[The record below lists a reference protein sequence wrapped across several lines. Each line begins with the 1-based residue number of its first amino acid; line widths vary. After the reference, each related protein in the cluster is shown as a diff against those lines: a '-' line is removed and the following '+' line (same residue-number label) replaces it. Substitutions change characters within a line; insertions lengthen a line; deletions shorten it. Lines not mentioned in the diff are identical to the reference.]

1 MITRSTRRALTA
13 GVSLLA
19 FAPSSSLFA
28 QDALPDVVVTAT
40 RVEEPISRAG
50 GAISVIRA
58 ADIEKSGAKGV
69 VDVLR
74 QVPGLDVY
82 QSGGVG
88 GLSHATLRGSA
99 AGQTLVLIDG
109 VRVGD
114 PSATG
119 GEFDFGQFS
128 IVDIER
134 IEVLRG
140 PQSALYGSDAMG
152 GVVNV
157 ITRKGV
163 GKPKASLTL
172 EGGAYG
178 TLHGRAAFSGG
189 TETLSW
195 AFGIDGF
202 RTDGFSRYG
211 YRIKRVR
218 DARAAAGL
226 PTALERDGADKGALS
241 GRVTWRLSENVRF
254 EIGGSGFALFDK
266 LDNPA
271 AWMSDPDD
279 RFMQARN
286 RTASGYARAVVD
298 TLGGA
303 LTHTITLDG
312 SRTDRS
318 NRLTLGCSD
327 AFWNSYDCRTF
338 FRGER
343 MGLEYQG
350 ALKLG
355 AYGTSVFGLKAER
368 EWARTQEQWFLPTAP
383 MTTAPKT
390 TGLDRGQ
397 TTQSAFLQ
405 HQILF
410 GDRLDLT
417 LGGRVDRVVGGK
429 TFVTGRATL
438 AYLLKETD
446 TKLRAS
452 LGTGAKAA
460 TLFQRYSIYGDPNLR
475 PEKTVGL
482 DVGLDQTFLDGRFK
496 LSATYFQSRYSDLI
510 DFNFQ
515 TSKYFN
521 VARARMSGVELEGVA
536 VVAPGVLRLR
546 GNYTY
551 LHAVDLATRQRLLR
565 RPLNKGFLAATYIG
579 VPDLE
584 LEARL
589 TMTGA
594 RFDIDNQTFARVR
607 TPAWA
612 RLDVSAD
619 YRVNDTLSLF
629 ARVENV
635 TNARYEEIRDYGTSG
650 RAAYAGLKATW

>member
-1 MITRSTRRALTA
+1 MIATSSRRALLA
-13 GVSLLA
+13 GVSLFA
-19 FAPSSSLFA
+19 FAPISSLLA

-40 RVEEPISRAG
+40 RVEAPLSRVG
-50 GAISVIRA
+50 GAISVIRG
-58 ADIEKSGAKGV
+58 DDLAKGGANGV
-69 VDVLR
+69 VEALR
-74 QVPGLDVY
+74 QAPGLDAF
-82 QSGGVG
+82 QSGGPG
-88 GLSHATLRGSA
+88 GLSTVTLRGSA

-109 VRVGD
+109 MRVGD
-114 PSATG
+114 PSSTG

-128 IVDIER
+128 IVDIDR
-134 IEVLRG
+134 VEVLRG

-152 GVVNV
+152 GVVNI
-157 ITRKGV
+157 ITKKGG

-172 EGGAYG
+172 DGGAYG
-178 TLHGRAAFSGG
+178 TLHGRATFSGG
-189 TETLSW
+189 DDTLSW

-211 YRIKRVR
+211 YRIRR
-218 DARAAAGL
+218 IRAARAAAGL

-241 GRVTWRLSENVRF
+241 GRVTWRPNENVRF

-279 RFMQARN
+279 RFMVARN

-298 TLGGA
+298 TFGGA
-303 LTHTITLDG
+303 LTHAITLSG
-312 SRTDRS
+312 ARTDRM

-327 AFWNSYDCRTF
+327 AFWNNYDCRTF

-343 MGLEYQG
+343 AQLEYQG
-350 ALKLG
+350 ELKLG
-355 AYGTSVFGLKAER
+355 GYGTTVFGARLER
-368 EWARTQEQWFLPTAP
+368 ERARTQEQWALPN
-383 MTTAPKT
+383 APKT
-390 TGLDRGQ
+390 TGIDRGQ

-417 LGGRVDRVVGGK
+417 LGGRVDRVLTGK

-452 LGTGAKAA
+452 LGSGAKAP
-460 TLFQRYSIYGDPNLR
+460 TLYQRYSVYGDPDLA
-475 PEKTVGL
+475 PEKNVGF
-482 DVGLDQTFLDGRFK
+482 DVGLDQTLLDGRVR
-496 LSATYFQSRYSDLI
+496 LSATYYQARYRDLI

-515 TSKYFN
+515 TSRYFN
-521 VARARMSGVELEGVA
+521 VARARMSGVELDGTAQIV
-536 VVAPGVLRLR
+536 PGVLRLR

-551 LHAVDLATRQRLLR
+551 LRAFDVAKNQWLLR
-565 RPLNKGFLAATYIG
+565 RPAHKGFVAATYTG

-594 RFDIDNQTFARVR
+594 RVDIDNQTYARVR

-612 RLDVSAD
+612 RLDLLAD
-619 YRVNDTLSLF
+619 YKLNDGLSVF